1 MGKIKFNIDK
11 DEAIRRARRMLEIKR
26 EWCECV
32 RNGIP
37 VSTLE
42 AKGVEFYKFEKEI
55 YESIG
60 REDNKCS
67 LSL

>member
-1 MGKIKFNIDK
+1 MGNLKFHINK
-11 DEAIRRARRMLEIKR
+11 DEAIKRARQMLEIKK

-42 AKGVEFYKFEKEI
+42 AKGVKFYKFEKDV
-55 YESIG
+55 YEAIG
-60 REDNKCS
+60 RGND
-67 LSL
+67 